1 MTTNA
6 GRETVGGNDRL
17 REACLL
23 ISLVQAR
30 TGASLVSRL
39 GETPLEEVPRMGA
52 SEVAERAR
60 LSQKARQGFE
70 EIRDGFDAREMLAP
84 LHERGIWAVTLGDGE
99 YPERLREIPDPPPA
113 LYVDGALP
121 EGPVVSLVGSRR
133 ASATGIDNARRIG
146 RALGERGVCVGS
158 GLALGIDAAA
168 HEGALAAG
176 GPAVGVLGCGIDVVY
191 PRKHRPLFE
200 QMRLKGAL
208 VSEYYLGEAPLQW
221 RFPARNRVISGLSQA
236 VVVVEAAEK
245 SGALI
250 TARHAAE
257 SGRDVWAVPGPIG
270 VAECRGSNRLLGDG
284 VGVLW
289 DIPEFLEE
297 IAPLEP
303 GLQMAGAGGAGEV
316 DGVNRVQLDATGD
329 GEPLRDMESQALRG
343 VGFEPS
349 RADEVSRRSGVGIE
363 ELLSALSM
371 LELKGY
377 VSRDSAGA
385 FVRRGR

>member
-1 MTTNA
+1 MTIND
-6 GRETVGGNDRL
+6 RQEETGGGPTESARL

-23 ISLVQAR
+23 ISLVQAS

-39 GETPLEEVPRMGA
+39 GETPLEEVPGMSA
-52 SEVAERAR
+52 EEVAERAR
-60 LSQKARQGFE
+60 LSPKARRIFE
-70 EIRDGFDAREMLAP
+70 EIRAGFDVRGVLGP
-84 LHERGIWAVTLGDGE
+84 LEERGISAVTLADEG

-121 EGPVVSLVGSRR
+121 EGPVVSLVGSRL
-133 ASATGIDNARRIG
+133 ASVTGIENAREIG

-168 HEGALAAG
+168 HEGALSAG
-176 GPAVGVLGCGIDVVY
+176 GPVAGVLGCGIDIVY
-191 PRKHRPLFE
+191 PKRHRSLFE
-200 QMRLKGAL
+200 RVRRGGAV

-221 RFPARNRVISGLSQA
+221 RFPARNRVISGLSEL

-284 VGVLW
+284 AGVLR
-289 DIPEFLEE
+289 DIPEFVEAV
-297 IAPLEP
+297 APREPALDTVEVGAEP
-303 GLQMAGAGGAGEV
+303 GGS
-316 DGVNRVQLDATGD
+316 
-329 GEPLRDMESQALRG
+329 GEPLPEAEARALRG

-349 RADEVSRRSGVGIE
+349 QTDEISRRGGVGMR
-363 ELLSALSM
+363 ELLPALSM

-377 VSRDSAGA
+377 VVRDAAGA
-385 FVRRGR
+385 FVRRGV

>member
-1 MTTNA
+1 MTISEHSREGDWSEENA
-6 GRETVGGNDRL
+6 RL

-39 GETPLEEVPRMGA
+39 GETPLDELLEMPSA
-52 SEVAERAR
+52 EVAERAR
-60 LSQKARQGFE
+60 LSPKARLGFE
-70 EIRDGFDAREMLAP
+70 EIRVGFDAGEVLGP
-84 LHERGIWAVTLGDGE
+84 LGERGISAVTLADE
-99 YPERLREIPDPPPA
+99 AYPERLREIPDPPPA

-121 EGPVVSLVGSRR
+121 DGPVVSLVGSRR
-133 ASATGIDNARRIG
+133 ASATGVENAREIG

-176 GPAVGVLGCGIDVVY
+176 GPVAGVLGCGIDIVY
-191 PRKHRPLFE
+191 PKKHRTLFE
-200 QMRLKGAL
+200 RVRSGGAV

-221 RFPARNRVISGLSQA
+221 RFPARNRVISGLSEI

-257 SGRDVWAVPGPIG
+257 AGRDVWAVPGPIG

-284 VGVLW
+284 AGVLR
-289 DIPEFLEE
+289 DIPEFIEMV
-297 IAPLEP
+297 APREP
-303 GLQMAGAGGAGEV
+303 ALDTAEVGVEVGGS
-316 DGVNRVQLDATGD
+316 
-329 GEPLRDMESQALRG
+329 GEPLPEAEVRALRG

-349 RADEVSRRSGVGIE
+349 QTDEISRRSGVGMR
-363 ELLSALSM
+363 ELLPALSM

-377 VSRDSAGA
+377 VVRDASGA
-385 FVRRGR
+385 FVRRGG

>member
-1 MTTNA
+1 M
-6 GRETVGGNDRL
+6 V
-17 REACLL
+17 
-23 ISLVQAR
+23 SLVQAR

-39 GETPLEEVPRMGA
+39 GETPLEEVLDMSA
-52 SEVAERAR
+52 AEVAERAR
-60 LSQKARQGFE
+60 LSPKARRAFE
-70 EIRDGFDAREMLAP
+70 ELREGFDAREALAP
-84 LHERGIWAVTLGDGE
+84 LEERGISVLTLADEE

-113 LYVDGALP
+113 LYVDGAPP

-133 ASATGIDNARRIG
+133 ASATGVENAREIG

-158 GLALGIDAAA
+158 GLALGVDAAA

-176 GPAVGVLGCGIDVVY
+176 GPTIGVLGCGIDVVY
-191 PRKHRPLFE
+191 PKKHRALFE
-200 QMRLKGAL
+200 RVRRSGAV
-208 VSEYYLGEAPLQW
+208 VSEYSLGEAPLQW
-221 RFPARNRVISGLSQA
+221 RFPARNRVISGLSEI

-257 SGRDVWAVPGPIG
+257 AGRDVWAVPGPIG

-284 VGVLW
+284 AGVLR
-289 DIPEFLEE
+289 DIPEFVETVAPGEPALETE
-297 IAPLEP
+297 IE
-303 GLQMAGAGGAGEV
+303 AGDV
-316 DGVNRVQLDATGD
+316 
-329 GEPLRDMESQALRG
+329 GEPLPEAEARVLGG

-349 RADEVSRRSGVGIE
+349 RMDEISRHSGVGMT
-363 ELLSALSM
+363 ELLPALSM

-377 VSRDSAGA
+377 VARDSAGA

>member
-1 MTTNA
+1 MTTSERSHIGA
-6 GRETVGGNDRL
+6 GDGAARL

-39 GETPLEEVPRMGA
+39 GETPLREILEMSA
-52 SEVAERAR
+52 AEVAERAR
-60 LSQKARQGFE
+60 LSPKARAGFE
-70 EIRDGFDAREMLAP
+70 QIPDGFDVRELLRP
-84 LHERGIWAVTLGDGE
+84 LEERGISAVTLADEG

-113 LYVDGALP
+113 LYVDGEIP
-121 EGPVVSLVGSRR
+121 SGPVVSLVGSRR
-133 ASATGIDNARRIG
+133 ATATSVENAREIG

-158 GLALGIDAAA
+158 GLALGVDAAA

-191 PRKHRPLFE
+191 SKKHRALFE
-200 QMRLKGAL
+200 RVKNGGAV

-221 RFPARNRVISGLSQA
+221 QFPARNRVISGLSEI
-236 VVVVEAAEK
+236 VVVVEALGK

-250 TARHAAE
+250 TGRHAVEA
-257 SGRDVWAVPGPIG
+257 GRDVWAVPGPIG
-270 VAECRGSNRLLGDG
+270 VPECRGSDRLLGDG
-284 VGVLW
+284 AGVLS
-289 DIPEFLEE
+289 DVSEFVET
-297 IAPLEP
+297 IAPQEPTLE
-303 GLQMAGAGGAGEV
+303 AAEAGGDAGE
-316 DGVNRVQLDATGD
+316 L
-329 GEPLRDMESQALRG
+329 GEPLSEAEMRALRR

-349 RADEVSRRSGVGIE
+349 RMDEISRHSGVGIK
-363 ELLSALSM
+363 ELLPALSM

-377 VSRDSAGA
+377 VMRDAAGA